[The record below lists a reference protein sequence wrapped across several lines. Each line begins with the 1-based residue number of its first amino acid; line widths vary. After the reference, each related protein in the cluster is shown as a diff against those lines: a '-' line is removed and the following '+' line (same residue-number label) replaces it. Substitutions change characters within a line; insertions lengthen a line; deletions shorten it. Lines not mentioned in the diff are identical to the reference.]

1 MIFLLTSL
9 QKVSSSLTLRH
20 DICVIRL
27 PSPHHAGI
35 FSSHIITRRREE
47 RKKSVL
53 YLPCRR
59 QKARTLKYTPRISFR
74 DFGQESQSNRTCGK
88 SQNESFQSGAGIL
101 QNIMDV
107 TVCTTERN
115 MLQTVCSLLQK
126 EISYERPTLGLRFL
140 IYKAVGKIFKT
151 TGFFYERKSYAETPK
166 LIERETLWLKHRVGK
181 HHQGPHLES
190 SLFLALSCLWGTCL
204 RSSPRHSVTTTG

>member
-88 SQNESFQSGAGIL
+88 SQNENKSSRKNHEKNAGDISWFGY
-101 QNIMDV
+101 Q
-107 TVCTTERN
+107 
-115 MLQTVCSLLQK
+115 ML
-126 EISYERPTLGLRFL
+126 
-140 IYKAVGKIFKT
+140 
-151 TGFFYERKSYAETPK
+151 
-166 LIERETLWLKHRVGK
+166 
-181 HHQGPHLES
+181 LES
-190 SLFLALSCLWGTCL
+190 KHCNKRAFLLPSETCKRKLDFTEVWMFQTLMASVSLEKQLPHCSEMY
-204 RSSPRHSVTTTG
+204 